1 MSPNIPNI
9 NGGKLLRRFSSSYRK
24 LLNRVAFRILSN
36 INDGAILRKYLEHLK
51 MIGLM
56 MVILMVFYTYGE
68 LVLRGFLRNFKK
80 WVEAATRGVL

>member
-51 MIGLM
+51 MIGLTT
-56 MVILMVFYTYGE
+56 VILMVFYTYGD
-68 LVLRGFLRNFKK
+68 LVL
-80 WVEAATRGVL
+80 GVLVDFY